1 MYLSLKKGRL
11 NKITN
16 SDSLGVN
23 FFHISNFIKT
33 CYINCFF
40 FSWKIMSQYWI
51 ERGVLGP
58 LSSRCMSWNL
68 AFPLLLNKSK
78 INYLFVLNKPDY
90 CFCIYSDAFHITTW
104 LNSTFKITIFKNLKS
119 KLGNK
124 YIRLMLLNL
133 FKFRSQL
140 SKKRSLRGG
149 EGELSQSN
157 CD

>member
-1 MYLSLKKGRL
+1 
-11 NKITN
+11 
-16 SDSLGVN
+16 
-23 FFHISNFIKT
+23 
-33 CYINCFF
+33 
-40 FSWKIMSQYWI
+40 MSQYWI

-78 INYLFVLNKPDY
+78 INYLFILNKPDY
-90 CFCIYSDAFHITTW
+90 CFCIYSDPFHITTW
-104 LNSTFKITIFKNLKS
+104 LNSTFKIKIFKNLKS

-149 EGELSQSN
+149 EGEAEPIELRLTFAPQLVPYDTKFLEIKGWTNSHYLFIF
-157 CD
+157 CKLRKFFWK